1 MLNPLKK
8 IAKIVFIALVITGV
22 WFGYQ
27 YEKRI
32 YDAIVITQRG
42 LADVINFVKTEFPDQ
57 TANYVQSQNAKANG
71 GSELPAT
78 NIGQ

>member
-8 IAKIVFIALVITGV
+8 IAKVVLVALLIAGAY
-22 WFGYQ
+22 FGYQ
-27 YEKRI
+27 YEKKI

-42 LADVINFVKTEFPDQ
+42 LADVINFVKTEFPEQ
-57 TANYVQSQNAKANG
+57 TASYVQKQNNAAQG

-78 NIGQ
+78 NPEQ